1 MKKKNK
7 LTTDKNNSVGI
18 EITNTLVLEQ
28 LE

>member
-7 LTTDKNNSVGI
+7 LTTVKNNSVGI